1 MRRSWVHAAAV
12 EPDLVEALSKAS
24 SKCEAIWRQARH
36 QNWIITKSAY
46 MEDCHNEF
54 KRATNPLQV
63 FIEEECVVE
72 ANAKVSSKVLRK
84 YYIQFCEENGYKEL
98 TANNLGKE
106 LKRFGIN
113 KTRIRTEEGRIII
126 YEGIQLLSGS
136 VHSVHSVSIV

>member
-1 MRRSWVHAAAV
+1 M
-12 EPDLVEALSKAS
+12 
-24 SKCEAIWRQARH
+24 
-36 QNWIITKSAY
+36 
-46 MEDCHNEF
+46 
-54 KRATNPLQV
+54 QV

-126 YEGIQLLSGS
+126 YEGLSGS
-136 VHSVHSVSIV
+136 VHSVHGMSTV